1 MLSVNGEDIA
11 RDPERFGRWY
21 RVIVSNNILSNNVS
35 GLAGAISLADSVR
48 TYIRYNTI
56 ANNDSTATGS
66 QAFGIDPNQS
76 IAKPAGV
83 VARYH
88 SATMRS
94 LTERYVE
101 EFPGSQLD
109 ETHVNN
115 RSDERMTFSDPIQ
128 LMDNIIYHNRSFY
141 WRNTDDPNTVV
152 LENGLVPASCDN
164 TNNTNCDITAVN
176 VEDYTQ
182 DLAVLNGHTINP
194 VHPQFGDML
203 LRPLRNLLQTGA
215 SAVGNNTYRTGYSTA
230 NNDDHNS
237 LGPVFVNGRFNEDRN
252 ALLFPEFKVLQA
264 AGAFDEGGNFLQ
276 VNFGPLSLLDIDGNT
291 ATADGSIDYHLATGA
306 DNPAVDAAAGSANGI
321 YATDTDGDA
330 RPQGART
337 DTGADER
344 L

>member
-11 RDPERFGRWY
+11 RDPEQFGRWY
-21 RVIVSNNILSNNVS
+21 RVIVSNNLLANNVS
-35 GLAGAISLADSVR
+35 GLAGAISLADSVK

-88 SATMRS
+88 SATMRT
-94 LTERYVE
+94 LTELYVE
-101 EFPGSQLD
+101 EFPGSRLD
-109 ETHVNN
+109 EDNVNN

-128 LMDNIIYHNRSFY
+128 LIDNLIYHNRSFY

-152 LENGLVPASCDN
+152 VENGLVPATCDN

-203 LRPLRNLLQTGA
+203 LRPLRNVLQTGA
-215 SAVGNNTYRTGYSTA
+215 SAFNNTYIQGYATA
-230 NNDDHNS
+230 NNDLQNL
-237 LGPVFVNGRFNEDRN
+237 LGPLFVNGRFNEDRN
-252 ALLFPEFKVLQA
+252 ALLFPEFKVLQV

-291 ATADGSIDYHLATGA
+291 ATADGAIDFHLAAGT
-306 DNPAVDAAAGSANGI
+306 NPAVDAAAGNANGI
-321 YATDTDGDA
+321 YATDIDGDA

-337 DTGADER
+337 DAGADER